1 MSGELRQ
8 QVAVVGGL
16 VVHVVQGSLH
26 LPTGDAEAAVA
37 AGDVH
42 RLAPVGFTISIFSIF
57 KIKTYNNFGA

>member
-1 MSGELRQ
+1 MRR

-37 AGDVH
+37 VGDGDVH